1 MLEWF
6 AAKLLAT
13 PVIGAILGPV
23 INGLLTAQKQK
34 LDAVGSHEAR
44 VAELAERE
52 MALEGQERELQ
63 AKMVIAEQGNW
74 ITRSIRP
81 LFALPFI
88 IYTFKVVLWDKVL
101 GLGVTDRLDPKM
113 WGVFMA
119 VVVAYMGGRVVETGT
134 SKIADAIIRS
144 RK

>member
-1 MLEWF
+1 MEWL
-6 AAKLLAT
+6 AAKLLAA
-13 PVIGAILGPV
+13 PVIGAILGPI
-23 INGLLTAQKQK
+23 INGLLTMQKQK

-44 VAELAERE
+44 LAEMAQRE
-52 MALEGQERELQ
+52 MSLEGQERELQ
-63 AKMVIAEQGNW
+63 AKMVIAEQGNV
-74 ITRSIRP
+74 ITRSVRP
-81 LFALPFI
+81 LFALPFL
-88 IYTFKVVLWDKVL
+88 IYTFKVVVWDKVL
-101 GLGVTDRLDPKM
+101 GWGVTDPLDPKM